1 LIRYSLGRLFVE
13 KRSLWFLLL
22 FVILG
27 PTTIWIGEVIHE
39 VLGHCLFISLL
50 GGSVEE
56 LFISPLAPYVPSRLV
71 WEATGLPLLQ
81 KALIASAGMMMSMVF
96 SFVIQLFSLR
106 RKLSFEFRMLLF
118 WLSFWTFINTISYMI
133 IGVVLPFGDIAV
145 LMELGVI
152 SNTHL
157 GLVGMILT
165 FPGLYLIS
173 GRLTTILS
181 EIFIPGTVMSVS
193 MMFWIL
199 LPLPFIV
206 AELARTPGP
215 PPPLIGVSL
224 LVLLLPSSY
233 FILSQGI
240 SIVSKYDPREKIIQ
254 LNVAN

>member
-1 LIRYSLGRLFVE
+1 
-13 KRSLWFLLL
+13 
-22 FVILG
+22 
-27 PTTIWIGEVIHE
+27 
-39 VLGHCLFISLL
+39 
-50 GGSVEE
+50 
-56 LFISPLAPYVPSRLV
+56 
-71 WEATGLPLLQ
+71 
-81 KALIASAGMMMSMVF
+81 
-96 SFVIQLFSLR
+96 
-106 RKLSFEFRMLLF
+106 
-118 WLSFWTFINTISYMI
+118 MI

-240 SIVSKYDPREKIIQ
+240 SIVSNFDPREKIIR